1 MSRLY
6 GEKESIDSEKVKD
19 FFDNRAS
26 KEVENILSITMYQDS
41 DVVEKRHKDESKI
54 VLEKLDVTNKK
65 ILEIGCGIGRWA
77 EVFEDKCDS
86 YLGID
91 YSKNLI
97 EIANKTYD
105 YDNCYF
111 QEMSATDLKIDELKL
126 SPPFDII
133 LIIGV
138 LIYLNDEDIKQ
149 MMEEINKVSDENT
162 IVYVRETISYMDT
175 RLTLKDF
182 YSEDLD
188 EEYNA
193 IYRTENELLEYFN

>member
-6 GEKESIDSEKVKD
+6 GEKESIDCEKVKD

-86 YLGID
+86 YLEID